1 MRAALAGLD
10 VAFVGNSDF
19 AMGLS
24 TSLRAGMRAVP
35 KECTGAVVL
44 LGDMPRIEAAHL
56 DAMIAV
62 FAFEAGA
69 AIVVPT
75 YEGQRG
81 NPVLWPAELFG
92 EMLALEGDVGAR
104 SLMAKHAQQVR
115 EIDLGTDAVLMDIDT
130 PEALAR
136 LRGGAA

>member
-1 MRAALAGLD
+1 M
-10 VAFVGNSDF
+10 
-19 AMGLS
+19 
-24 TSLRAGMRAVP
+24 
-35 KECTGAVVL
+35 
-44 LGDMPRIEAAHL
+44 
-56 DAMIAV
+56 
-62 FAFEAGA
+62 
-69 AIVVPT
+69 
-75 YEGQRG
+75 
-81 NPVLWPAELFG
+81 LWPAELFG